1 MSRLPR
7 GTKLPWTPYKRD
19 PSGRPILFSEG
30 QYDHF
35 VKFCRDHQ
43 ILLIV
48 SADTVV
54 GDGEYVALEKIAHPI
69 PSDPNAARFQ
79 KNTLV
84 IRNNE
89 AILDKVPVCIRDG
102 KEDQKIS
109 KSCEPYFERQFPC
122 IIP

>member
-1 MSRLPR
+1 M
-7 GTKLPWTPYKRD
+7 
-19 PSGRPILFSEG
+19 
-30 QYDHF
+30 
-35 VKFCRDHQ
+35 
-43 ILLIV
+43 LIV